1 MERNTYWV
9 MSRGRDWIVRHD
21 DVDLAN
27 LPSRT
32 HAVAVAVNRA
42 KADQPC
48 EILILGPNGAIE
60 ERKTF
65 GTDELE
71 GEQSG

>member
-9 MSRGRDWIVRHD
+9 ISRGRDWIVRHD

-48 EILILGPNGAIE
+48 EILILGP
-60 ERKTF
+60 
-65 GTDELE
+65 
-71 GEQSG
+71 

>member
-21 DVDLAN
+21 EVVLTI

-42 KADQPC
+42 KADQPS
-48 EILILGPNGAIE
+48 EILVLGPDGAIE
-60 ERKTF
+60 ERRTF
-65 GTDELE
+65 GSDELV
-71 GEQSG
+71 

>member
-1 MERNTYWV
+1 MVERNTYWV

-21 DVDLAN
+21 DEEVAN

-42 KADQPC
+42 RADQPC
-48 EILILGPNGAIE
+48 EILILGPSGAIE
-60 ERKTF
+60 ERRTF
-65 GTDELE
+65 GIDELA
-71 GEQSG
+71 